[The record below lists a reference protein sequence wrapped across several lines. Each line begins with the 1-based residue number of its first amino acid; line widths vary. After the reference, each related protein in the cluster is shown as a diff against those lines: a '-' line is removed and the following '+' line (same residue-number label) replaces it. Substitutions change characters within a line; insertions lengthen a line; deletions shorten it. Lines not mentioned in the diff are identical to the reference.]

1 MSELSLVS
9 CKFHDSLFRFGLGLI
24 LQAKVQ
30 LLAPAPDEHPPRR
43 RSLIRRISSRLFR
56 RRTTRR
62 RSSSTAYGRGE
73 TSGLDE
79 ICEEP
84 SQESP
89 APAKS
94 SSSRVPFHRQLT
106 RHITRS
112 FSQRD
117 DLPKPETKPR
127 YNTTSFH
134 QFMSD
139 TFPGA
144 VKLEEHQVN
153 IQYMKTKEN

>member
-84 SQESP
+84 SQEEPLSP
-89 APAKS
+89 ALAKS
-94 SSSRVPFHRQLT
+94 SSLPVPFHGQLT
-106 RHITRS
+106 RHITRL
-112 FSQRD
+112 FSQPD

-127 YNTTSFH
+127 YNTASFH
-134 QFMSD
+134 QFMGD

-153 IQYMKTKEN
+153 IKTKEN